1 MERTSVIPDEKAD
14 FDAWYGLA
22 ILFVGY
28 TVSFIDRTI
37 LSLLVEPIKTSLDL
51 SDTQIS
57 LLHGLAFAIFYTLLG
72 IPIARLADR
81 HSRKYIISVGIFV
94 WSLMTAVCGL
104 ADRFSTLFLARAGV
118 GVGEA
123 ALSPAAYSMLA
134 DMFPKKQLGLA
145 LSLYSAGVYV
155 GAGLAFIIGGLAVQM
170 ALDMGPITLPLIG
183 HVEGW
188 RLIFFIVGLP
198 GVLVALLMLTVREP
212 TRRNSAAAAPKDAAP
227 KDDGLLA
234 VFRFIGTEPS
244 TFLLHFIGYSL
255 LGLVFN
261 AFIAWA
267 PTYFIRTY
275 SMTAGEIGPLLGG
288 LILVFGA
295 SGMIVGG
302 VYSDFL
308 RARGMLA
315 APLVS
320 SRLAG
325 ICLLPICVAIPFAGS
340 VWESSLLFAGFFFF
354 GAFPFGAAA
363 AAIQLATPMRLRAQ
377 MSAVYLFVLN
387 LAGIGF
393 GPTLVALITDY
404 GFHDT
409 YRLGWSMAIV
419 GAIAAPLGAVALH
432 YAIKPFT
439 ETVKLREQEEYF

>member
-1 MERTSVIPDEKAD
+1 MLDTKIAMAEERAS

-22 ILFVGY
+22 VLFIGY

-37 LSLLVEPIKTSLDL
+37 LSLLVEPIKTALDL
-51 SDTQIS
+51 SDTQVS

-94 WSLMTAVCGL
+94 WSMMTAVCGL
-104 ADRFSTLFLARAGV
+104 ADRFSTLFLARVGV

-155 GAGLAFIIGGLAVQM
+155 GAGLAFIIGGLAVQL
-170 ALDMGPITLPLIG
+170 ALDMGAVTLPFVG
-183 HVEGW
+183 HVDSW

-198 GVLVALLMLTVREP
+198 GVFVALLMLTVKEP
-212 TRRNSAAAAPKDAAP
+212 IRRNSQAAHRNDS
-227 KDDGLLA
+227 GLLT
-234 VFRFIGTEPS
+234 VFRFIGTDPS
-244 TFLLHFIGYSL
+244 TFLLHFVGYSL

-267 PTYFIRTY
+267 PTYFIRVH
-275 SMTAGEIGPLLGG
+275 SLTAGDIGPLLGG
-288 LILVFGA
+288 LIFVFGG
-295 SGMIVGG
+295 SGMIFGG
-302 VYSDFL
+302 VYSDLL
-308 RARGMLA
+308 RDRGVPA

-325 ICLLPICVAIPFAGS
+325 ICLLPICLAIPIAGS
-340 VWESSLLFAGFFFF
+340 VWVSCLFFAAFFFF
-354 GAFPFGAAA
+354 AAFPFGAAA
-363 AAIQLATPMRLRAQ
+363 AAIQLATPTRLRAQ

-404 GFHDT
+404 GFDDT
-409 YRLGWSMAIV
+409 SRVGWSLAIV

-432 YAIKPFT
+432 FAIKPFA
-439 ETVKLREQEEYF
+439 ETVKLREQEGYC

>member
-1 MERTSVIPDEKAD
+1 MSGIPDEKSD
-14 FDAWYGLA
+14 LDAWYGLA
-22 ILFVGY
+22 ILFIAY

-37 LSLLVEPIKTSLDL
+37 LSLLVEPIKTSLDV

-94 WSLMTAVCGL
+94 WSMMTAACGL
-104 ADRFSTLFLARAGV
+104 ADRFTTLFLARVGV

-134 DMFPKKQLGLA
+134 DMFPKKKLGLA

-155 GAGLAFIIGGLAVQM
+155 GAGLAFIIGGLSVQM

-183 HVEGW
+183 HIEGW
-188 RLIFFIVGLP
+188 RLIFFIIGLP
-198 GVLVALLMLTVREP
+198 GVLIALLMLTVREP
-212 TRRNSAAAAPKDAAP
+212 PRRKNSAAPTGDS
-227 KDDGLLA
+227 LLA
-234 VFRFIGTEPS
+234 IFHFIGKAPS

-261 AFIAWA
+261 AIIAWA

-288 LILVFGA
+288 LILVFGG

-308 RARGMLA
+308 RARGTVA

-325 ICLLPICVAIPFAGS
+325 ICLLPICIAIPFAGS
-340 VWESSLLFAGFFFF
+340 AWASSLLFAGFFFF
-354 GAFPFGAAA
+354 SAFPFGAAA
-363 AAIQLATPMRLRAQ
+363 AAIQLATPTHLRAQ

-393 GPTLVALITDY
+393 GPTIVALITDY
-404 GFHDT
+404 GFEDT
-409 YRLGWSMAIV
+409 SRLGWSMAIV

-432 YAIKPFT
+432 YAIRPFT
-439 ETVKLREQEEYF
+439 ETVKLREQEEYVQYDRLKSN